1 MRLKNWTIQD
11 DTISGYI
18 YNSRRYPDGTYVRTS
33 RIIAAA
39 YDGEMLL
46 VHTQNSVYE
55 CHESDYKGDPAKL
68 LAFIRTMA
76 DDDGGT
82 TQVMFHH

>member
-46 VHTQNSVYE
+46 VHTQNS
-55 CHESDYKGDPAKL
+55 
-68 LAFIRTMA
+68 IRTMA

>member
-1 MRLKNWTIQD
+1 M
-11 DTISGYI
+11 
-18 YNSRRYPDGTYVRTS
+18 RTS

-55 CHESDYKGDPAKL
+55 CHESDYKGDPEKL

>member
-39 YDGEMLL
+39 
-46 VHTQNSVYE
+46 
-55 CHESDYKGDPAKL
+55 
-68 LAFIRTMA
+68 
-76 DDDGGT
+76 
-82 TQVMFHH
+82 

>member
-39 YDGEMLL
+39 YDE
-46 VHTQNSVYE
+46 
-55 CHESDYKGDPAKL
+55 KL